1 MKPSLKLR
9 TVEEAKKTFF
19 SALEN
24 QVVPTE
30 TIETIH
36 SFGRV
41 IVEPIISSEYLPA
54 FTRSSM
60 DGYAVKAMDI
70 LKASE
75 LHPILLTIVGE
86 VPMGSVPDI
95 KVREG
100 EAALIHTGGM
110 LPDGA
115 DAVVILEVCSATS
128 DGKLEVRQPVRT
140 GDNLIFKGEDVKP
153 GDMVIPAW
161 KHIRPAD
168 VGGLLSLGHTW
179 VKVATKPK
187 IAILSSGDEVILPE
201 QIPQLGQVRD
211 VNSGSLAVLVEQAG
225 GIAKNYPIVP
235 DDRERMEA
243 AFHKAFE
250 ETDALLVSAGSSASD
265 RDISSEV
272 IQTLGKPG
280 VLVHGINF
288 RPGKPTIL
296 AVCDGKPVIG
306 LPGNPISAL
315 VIGEFFV
322 KPLLDRMQGIRQDP
336 ILPMIKAVLAEDFTS
351 QAGKEE
357 WVPVKLV
364 WEDGRYVAR
373 PFFFKSNL
381 IFQLSNAD
389 GLMKILPE
397 ESIKKA
403 NSEVDVLLY

>member
-1 MKPSLKLR
+1 
-9 TVEEAKKTFF
+9 
-19 SALEN
+19 
-24 QVVPTE
+24 
-30 TIETIH
+30 
-36 SFGRV
+36 
-41 IVEPIISSEYLPA
+41 
-54 FTRSSM
+54 
-60 DGYAVKAMDI
+60 
-70 LKASE
+70 
-75 LHPILLTIVGE
+75 
-86 VPMGSVPDI
+86 
-95 KVREG
+95 
-100 EAALIHTGGM
+100 
-110 LPDGA
+110 
-115 DAVVILEVCSATS
+115 
-128 DGKLEVRQPVRT
+128 
-140 GDNLIFKGEDVKP
+140 
-153 GDMVIPAW
+153 
-161 KHIRPAD
+161 
-168 VGGLLSLGHTW
+168 
-179 VKVATKPK
+179 
-187 IAILSSGDEVILPE
+187 LPE

-225 GIAKNYPIVP
+225 GIAKNYPIIP

-265 RDISSEV
+265 RDISAQV
-272 IQTLGKPG
+272 IETLGKPG

-322 KPLLDRMQGIRQDP
+322 KPLLDRMQGIKQAP

-357 WVPVKLV
+357 WVPVKLDK
-364 WEDGRYVAR
+364 EADHYVAR

-389 GLMKILPE
+389 ALMKILPE

>member
-9 TVEEAKKTFF
+9 SVEEAKELFF
-19 SALEN
+19 SELESL
-24 QVVPTE
+24 QVPTE
-30 TIETIH
+30 TIESTH

-41 IVEPIISSEYLPA
+41 IAEPIISAEYLPA

-60 DGYAVKAMDI
+60 DGYAVKAKDT
-70 LKASE
+70 LEADDHRPAK
-75 LHPILLTIVGE
+75 LTIVGE
-86 VPMGSVPDI
+86 VPMGSVPD
-95 KVREG
+95 VRIRTG

-115 DAVVILEVCSATS
+115 DAVVILEVCTATP
-128 DGKLEVRQPVRT
+128 DGKLEVHQPVRT

-153 GDMVIPAW
+153 GDLVIPAG
-161 KHIRPAD
+161 KRIRPAD

-179 VKVATKPK
+179 VKVAARPR
-187 IAILSSGDEVILPE
+187 IAILSSGDEVILPD

-225 GIAKNYPIVP
+225 GIAKNYPIIP
-235 DDRERMEA
+235 DDRERMET
-243 AFHKAFE
+243 AFHKTFE
-250 ETDALLVSAGSSASD
+250 ETDALLVSAGSSSSE
-265 RDISSEV
+265 RDISSQV

-322 KPLLDRMQGIRQDP
+322 KPLLDRMQGIKQDP
-336 ILPMIKAVLAEDFTS
+336 ILPMIKAVLAEDFSS

-357 WVPVKLV
+357 WVPVKL
-364 WEDGRYVAR
+364 ERKNDLYIAH

-397 ESIKKA
+397 ESVKNA